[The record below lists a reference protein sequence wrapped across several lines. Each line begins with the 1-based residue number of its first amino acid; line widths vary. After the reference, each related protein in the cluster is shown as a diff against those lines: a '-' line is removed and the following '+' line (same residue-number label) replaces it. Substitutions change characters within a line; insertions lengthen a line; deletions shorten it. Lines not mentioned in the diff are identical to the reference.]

1 MVLLG
6 RDPAR
11 RSVMRS
17 VRFFLIAILLF
28 SVAGFSQ
35 TKITI
40 PAGTPEDKALTE
52 ISQENDNAKRITMLE
67 SFVQTYASNKA
78 AVAYGY
84 WQLSQQYTAT
94 DVNKA
99 IGYGDKALAAM
110 PDVLDILQ
118 SQCDLA
124 QQAKD
129 YAKVVDYA
137 TRGAVVI
144 NAIDKQPKPE
154 STDAQTWTDNLKRE
168 RESAQPIYD
177 YMATAAYNAMAQE
190 TDPKKRVTE
199 IERFSEAFQGSKL
212 MENVNLLAVATYQEM
227 NDMPKLMAFGEKALA
242 ADPKNASLLTL
253 MANAFA
259 EDPKGTDLAKADT
272 YARKAI
278 ELIKA
283 DNSGPEANRIVTEGF
298 AHQVLG
304 YSLLRQEKTP
314 QAIAE
319 LKTAVAMLQSDP
331 TKLSI
336 ALYRL
341 GYAYAKSKQNANAK
355 EVLTQATEVNGP
367 FQQAAKELLAK
378 VEAAPAVPR
387 KK

>member
-1 MVLLG
+1 MK
-6 RDPAR
+6 
-11 RSVMRS
+11 S
-17 VRFFLIAILLF
+17 VRLLF
-28 SVAGFSQ
+28 ITLVFCLTAVSQ

-52 ISQENDNAKRITMLE
+52 ISQEADNDKRITMLE
-67 SFVQTYASNKA
+67 AFVEKYASNRG
-78 AVAYGY
+78 AVAYGN
-84 WQLSQQYTAT
+84 WQLSQQFTAS
-94 DVNKA
+94 DPNKA
-99 IGYGDKALAAM
+99 LAFGDKALAAM

-118 SQCDLA
+118 SQTDLA
-124 QQAKD
+124 QQAKN

-137 TRGAVVI
+137 TRGAVVVQG
-144 NAIDKQPKPE
+144 IDKQQRPE
-154 STDAQTWTDNLKRE
+154 GFDEQSWIDNQKRD
-168 RESAQPIYD
+168 REQAQPIFD
-177 YMATAAYNAMAQE
+177 YMATAAYNAMAAE
-190 TDPKKRVTE
+190 PDPKKRVTE
-199 IERFSEAFQGSKL
+199 IERYSEAFKGTKL
-212 MENVNLLAVATYQEM
+212 MENVNLLAVATFQEM
-227 NDMPKLMAFGEKALA
+227 NDLPKLMSFGEKALA

-259 EDPKGTDLAKADT
+259 EDQKGTELVKADI
-272 YARKAI
+272 YARRAI

-283 DNSGPEANRIVTEGF
+283 DQTAPEANRLVTEGF

-314 QAIAE
+314 AAIAE
-319 LKTAVAMLQSDP
+319 LKMSVAMLQSDP

-355 EVLTQATEVNGP
+355 QTLTQATEVEGP
-367 FQQAAKELLAK
+367 FKEAAKELLAK
-378 VEAAPAVPR
+378 VNAAPTGA

>member
-1 MVLLG
+1 MKTI
-6 RDPAR
+6 
-11 RSVMRS
+11 
-17 VRFFLIAILLF
+17 RFFLIAILLF
-28 SVAGFSQ
+28 SINGFSQ

-52 ISQENDNAKRITMLE
+52 ISQENDNAKRIKMLE
-67 SFVQTYASNKA
+67 DFVQTYASNKA
-78 AVAYGY
+78 AVAYGN
-84 WQLSQQYTAT
+84 WQLSQQYTGT
-94 DVNKA
+94 DLNKA
-99 IGYGDKALAAM
+99 LAYGDKALAAM

-144 NAIDKQPKPE
+144 NGIEKQPKPE
-154 STDAQTWTDNLKRE
+154 STDEQTWTDNLKRE
-168 RESAQPIYD
+168 RESAQPVYD
-177 YMATAAYNAMAQE
+177 YMSTAAYNAMASE
-190 TDPKKRVTE
+190 TDAKKRVTE
-199 IERFSEAFQGSKL
+199 MERFSEAFKGSKL
-212 MENVNLLAVATYQEM
+212 MDNVNLLAVATYQEM
-227 NDMPKLMAFGEKALA
+227 GDMPKLMAFGEKALA

-259 EDPKGTDLAKADT
+259 EDPKGTELAKADA
-272 YARKAI
+272 YSRKAI
-278 ELIKA
+278 ELIKG
-283 DNSGPEANRIVTEGF
+283 DTTTPEAQRIVTEGF

-355 EVLTQATEVNGP
+355 EVLTQATTVNGP

-378 VEAAPAVPR
+378 VEAAPAAPR
-387 KK
+387 RK

>member
-1 MVLLG
+1 MKL
-6 RDPAR
+6 
-11 RSVMRS
+11 
-17 VRFFLIAILLF
+17 VRNTLIAILLL

-67 SFVQTYASNKA
+67 EFVQTYASNKG

-129 YAKVVDYA
+129 YSKVVDYA

-144 NAIDKQPKPE
+144 NAIEKQPKPE
-154 STDAQTWTDNLKRE
+154 NSDEQSWTDNLKRE

-177 YMATAAYNAMAQE
+177 YMATAAYNAMASE
-190 TDPKKRVTE
+190 PDAKKRVTE
-199 IERFSEAFQGSKL
+199 IERFSEAFKGSKL

-259 EDPKGTDLAKADT
+259 EDPKGTDLLKADS
-272 YARKAI
+272 YSRKAI
-278 ELIKA
+278 ELIKS
-283 DNSGPEANRIVTEGF
+283 DTTVPETQRIVTEGF

-314 QAIAE
+314 QAITE

-378 VEAAPAVPR
+378 VEAAPAAPR
-387 KK
+387 RK

>member
-1 MVLLG
+1 VLLR

-11 RSVMRS
+11 RSVMKL
-17 VRFFLIAILLF
+17 VRNTLIAILLL

-67 SFVQTYASNKA
+67 EFVQTYASNKG

-129 YAKVVDYA
+129 YSKVVDYA

-144 NAIDKQPKPE
+144 NAIEKQPKPE
-154 STDAQTWTDNLKRE
+154 NSDEQSWTDNLKRE

-177 YMATAAYNAMAQE
+177 YMATAAYNAMASE
-190 TDPKKRVTE
+190 PDAKKRVTE
-199 IERFSEAFQGSKL
+199 IERFSEAFKGSKL

-259 EDPKGTDLAKADT
+259 EDPKGTDLLKADS
-272 YARKAI
+272 YSRKAI
-278 ELIKA
+278 ELIKS
-283 DNSGPEANRIVTEGF
+283 DTTVPETQRIVTEGF

-314 QAIAE
+314 QAITE

-378 VEAAPAVPR
+378 VEAAPAAPR
-387 KK
+387 RK

>member
-1 MVLLG
+1 MK
-6 RDPAR
+6 
-11 RSVMRS
+11 SI
-17 VRFFLIAILLF
+17 RFFLIAILLF
-28 SVAGFSQ
+28 AVAGFSQ
-35 TKITI
+35 TKISI

-52 ISQENDNAKRITMLE
+52 ISQENDNAKRIKMLE
-67 SFVQTYASNKA
+67 DFVQTYASNKA

-94 DVNKA
+94 DVTKA
-99 IGYGDKALAAM
+99 LAYGDKALAAM

-118 SQCDLA
+118 SQVDLA

-144 NAIDKQPKPE
+144 NAIEKQPKPE
-154 STDAQTWTDNLKRE
+154 STDAQTWAENQKRE

-177 YMATAAYNAMAQE
+177 YMATAAYNAMAAE
-190 TDPKKRVTE
+190 ADPKKRVTE
-199 IERFSEAFQGSKL
+199 IERFEEAFKGSKL
-212 MENVNLLAVATYQEM
+212 MENVNLLAVASYQEM

-259 EDPKGTDLAKADT
+259 EDPKGTELAKADT
-272 YARKAI
+272 YARQAI

-283 DNSGPEANRIVTEGF
+283 DKTGPEANRIVTEGF

-355 EVLTQATEVNGP
+355 EVLTQATQVNGP
-367 FQQAAKELLAK
+367 FQAAAKDLLAK
-378 VEAAPAVPR
+378 VEAAPAGPR

>member
-378 VEAAPAVPR
+378 VEAAPAAPKR
-387 KK
+387 K

>member
-1 MVLLG
+1 MK
-6 RDPAR
+6 
-11 RSVMRS
+11 S
-17 VRFFLIAILLF
+17 VRFLLFAILLF
-28 SVAGFSQ
+28 SIAAFSQ

-52 ISQENDNAKRITMLE
+52 ISQENDNAKRVAMLE
-67 SFVQTYASNKA
+67 EFVQKFASNKA

-94 DVNKA
+94 NVA
-99 IGYGDKALAAM
+99 QALVYGDKALAAM

-129 YAKVVDYA
+129 YSKVVDYA

-144 NAIDKQPKPE
+144 TGIEKTPKPE
-154 STDAQTWTDNLKRE
+154 GFDEQSWSDNLKRE
-168 RESAQPIYD
+168 RDSAQPIYD

-190 TDPKKRVTE
+190 TDAKNRVTE
-199 IERFSEAFQGSKL
+199 IERFSEAFKGSKL
-212 MENVNLLAVATYQEM
+212 MENVNLLAVATYQEL

-259 EDPKGTDLAKADT
+259 EDPKGTELAKADA
-272 YARKAI
+272 YSRKAI

-283 DNSGPEANRIVTEGF
+283 DTTTPEANRIVTEGF

-304 YSLLRQEKTP
+304 YSLLRQDKTP
-314 QAIAE
+314 AAITE
-319 LKTAVAMLQSDP
+319 LKTAAAMLQSDP

-355 EVLTQATEVNGP
+355 QVLTQATEVNGP
-367 FQQAAKELLAK
+367 FKDAAKELLSK
-378 VEAAPAVPR
+378 VEAAPATPR
-387 KK
+387 RK

>member
-1 MVLLG
+1 MKSARYLL
-6 RDPAR
+6 
-11 RSVMRS
+11 
-17 VRFFLIAILLF
+17 FAILFF
-28 SVAGFSQ
+28 SLTGFSQ

-52 ISQENDNAKRITMLE
+52 ISQEASNDKRITMLE
-67 SFVQTYASNKA
+67 DFVKTYASNPA
-78 AVAYGY
+78 AVAYGN
-84 WQLSQQYTAT
+84 WQLSQQFTAS
-94 DVNKA
+94 DPNKA
-99 IGYGDKALAAM
+99 LEYGDKALAAM

-118 SQCDLA
+118 SQTDLA
-124 QQAKD
+124 QQAKN

-137 TRGAVVI
+137 TRGAVVVQGI
-144 NAIDKQPKPE
+144 EKQPKPE
-154 STDAQTWTDNLKRE
+154 GYDDESWKGNQQRE
-168 RESAQPIYD
+168 REQAQPTYD
-177 YMATAAYNAMAQE
+177 YMATAAYNAMAAE
-190 TDPKKRVTE
+190 PDPKKRVSE
-199 IERFSEAFQGSKL
+199 IERFMEAFKGSKL
-212 MENVNLLAVATYQEM
+212 SENANLLAVATFQEM
-227 NDMPKLMAFGEKALA
+227 NDLPKLMAFGEKALA

-259 EDPKGTDLAKADT
+259 EDQKGAELAKADS

-283 DNSGPEANRIVTEGF
+283 DQTTPEASRIVTEGF

-314 QAIAE
+314 AAIAE

-331 TKLSI
+331 PKLSI

-355 EVLTQATEVNGP
+355 QVLTQATTVDGP
-367 FQQAAKELLAK
+367 FKEAAKELLAK
-378 VEAAPAVPR
+378 VNAAPTGPTR
-387 KK
+387 K